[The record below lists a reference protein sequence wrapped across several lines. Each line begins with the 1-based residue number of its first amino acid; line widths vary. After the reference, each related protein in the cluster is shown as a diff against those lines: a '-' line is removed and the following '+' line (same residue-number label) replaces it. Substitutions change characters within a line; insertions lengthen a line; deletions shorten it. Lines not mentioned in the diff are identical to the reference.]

1 MRPATRRC
9 ERHGMATLLHRPAGL
24 AAALLLSLTA
34 VAGCGSDGS
43 DAADASDGFAASA
56 PPAGDAPINADA
68 SLGESV
74 QGAVDALGGDGVTDA
89 LGRSLSSVL
98 DGATGYEVADGR
110 LLVDLDK
117 TAAEGTSTCL
127 IATTA
132 RDGVGAD
139 VPISLRFT
147 DETVACD

>member
-9 ERHGMATLLHRPAGL
+9 ERHGMATLLHRPAVL

-43 DAADASDGFAASA
+43 DASDGFAASA
-56 PPAGDAPINADA
+56 PPAGDAPINADG

-74 QGAVDALGGDGVTDA
+74 QGAVDALGEDGVTDA

>member
-1 MRPATRRC
+1 MDSA
-9 ERHGMATLLHRPAGL
+9 AKS
-24 AAALLLSLTA
+24 AAALVLWSA
-34 VAGCGSDGS
+34 IVVAALHFTWP
-43 DAADASDGFAASA
+43 AAT
-56 PPAGDAPINADA
+56 
-68 SLGESV
+68 
-74 QGAVDALGGDGVTDA
+74 GVTDA